1 MQNLQGE
8 CHQVNPLHPN
18 ISMQTLHT
26 MLYTFPKGLT
36 RRICLTIKSF
46 SFDLFLYSCILN
58 V

>member
-18 ISMQTLHT
+18 ISMQTLHS

-46 SFDLFLYSCILN
+46 SF
-58 V
+58 